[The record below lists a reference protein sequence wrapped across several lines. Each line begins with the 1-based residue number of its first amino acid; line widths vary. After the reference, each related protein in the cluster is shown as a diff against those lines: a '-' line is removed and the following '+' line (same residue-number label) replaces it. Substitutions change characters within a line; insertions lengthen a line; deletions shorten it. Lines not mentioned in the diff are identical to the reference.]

1 MRERL
6 ARWVALLT
14 VLVTVSLSLRFAWV
28 HNEQSFAREGLNDS
42 APVALPAP
50 IEGGEH
56 RGRVVFDRNRCAN
69 CHSVAGEGNPRY
81 PLDGVGARRT
91 RAELHDW
98 VVGAAA
104 LEAVLPSSAYRRKQQ
119 YQAMPD
125 DELDALLTYLQSL
138 HD

>member
-28 HNEQSFAREGLNDS
+28 HNERPFEREDLRDS
-42 APVALPAP
+42 GGVAVSAP

-56 RGRVVFDRNRCAN
+56 PGRAVFDRYRCAN
-69 CHSVAGEGNPRY
+69 CHSVADEGNPRY

-91 RAELHDW
+91 RAELHAW
-98 VVGAAA
+98 VVGAAT
-104 LEAVLPSSAYRRKQQ
+104 LETALPSSAYRRKQQ

-125 DELDALLTYLQSL
+125 DELDALLAYLQSL
-138 HD
+138 QD